1 MQGEPAQ
8 EGPEEGRG
16 IARGIARG
24 HSVLL
29 NGTVVRGLSLE
40 SRAKDCFQLVRVR
53 GRERERARRQ
63 DARGAR
69 RTLRPSRLVLN
80 LGSLL
85 SMALDLALP
94 SLSHPQTSPTP
105 RHKQGKRPRSSWPRP
120 PSRLRQK
127 GATSFPFSEAGSPT
141 SMIVHSFWLRH
152 LAYLQNNPGLG
163 AALSSLFSS
172 SSD

>member
-1 MQGEPAQ
+1 MSVFHLQGEPAQ

-69 RTLRPSRLVLN
+69 RTLRPSRLELN

-94 SLSHPQTSPTP
+94 SLSHPSNLPNTTAQAGEAAKKLLASPAVTP
-105 RHKQGKRPRSSWPRP
+105 P
-120 PSRLRQK
+120 PKGRYEFSLLR
-127 GATSFPFSEAGSPT
+127 GGITYVRDCT
-141 SMIVHSFWLRH
+141 
-152 LAYLQNNPGLG
+152 
-163 AALSSLFSS
+163 
-172 SSD
+172 